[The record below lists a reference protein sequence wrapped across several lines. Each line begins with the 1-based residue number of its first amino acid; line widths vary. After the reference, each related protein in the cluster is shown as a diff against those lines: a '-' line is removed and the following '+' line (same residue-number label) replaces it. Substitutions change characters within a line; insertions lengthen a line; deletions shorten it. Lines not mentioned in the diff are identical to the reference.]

1 MNRNIIPIKVLGALI
16 LAGSAMGWASL
27 GLADGKP
34 ANEAQTAAVIPFKL
48 LKTGHMTVEVK
59 VNDKGP
65 YTLIF
70 DTGAPINLLNNKV
83 AKEAEL
89 LKGKSVPIFT
99 PFGAKGDVK
108 IKKLEVG
115 KGEASN
121 VAAAVMDH
129 PTVSLISKHFGPIEG
144 IVGFPYF
151 ARYKMTLDYRD
162 QTLTM
167 EPGTYQPPDVMKE
180 MMKSLMG
187 TEGTSKDGVKVVAP
201 GALLGIVAG
210 DNGENGSGLAVSSVL
225 EGTPA
230 AKAGIRAGDRLV
242 TVSGRWTDT
251 RGEFLQAASHLKPGV
266 SVNFEVRREGQVVK
280 IPVVPASGF

>member
-1 MNRNIIPIKVLGALI
+1 MNRTSTKVIGALI
-16 LAGSAMGWASL
+16 LAGCALGWVSL
-27 GLADGKP
+27 GMADGKP
-34 ANEAQTAAVIPFKL
+34 PADPQVNAVIPFQL

-70 DTGAPINLLNNKV
+70 DTGAPMNLVNNKV
-83 AKEAEL
+83 AREAEL
-89 LKGKSVPIFT
+89 LKGKSAPLFT

-115 KGEASN
+115 KGVASN
-121 VAAAVMDH
+121 IGAAVMDH

-144 IVGFPYF
+144 IIGFPFF

-180 MMKSLMG
+180 MMKGLFG
-187 TEGTSKDGVKVVAP
+187 NEGTTKDSVKVVAP

-210 DNGENGSGLAVSSVL
+210 ENGDNGSGLSVASVL

-230 AKAGIRAGDRLV
+230 AQAGIRAGDKLV

-251 RGEFLQAASHLKPGV
+251 RGDFIQAVSHLKPGV
-266 SVNFEVRREGQVVK
+266 SVNLEVNRAGQVLK
-280 IPVVPASGF
+280 IPVVPVSGF